1 MKNIKDNFVFLSL
14 LLLGIQACDES
25 AILEEVPLAFASPEN
40 SYITYS
46 DFNAAVYSLYDK
58 SREILSNGE
67 HRPLDYIYGTDLG
80 YNGANQLNVRFGS
93 YKATL
98 LPTSVV
104 AEFHWQQYYKV
115 ISGANI
121 ILSRLEGATM
131 TSAEKTRIEA
141 KAKLFRGMSYRNLA
155 HLYGGVPLE
164 LEEVSTPKTDYVRA
178 SRVEVYEQAAS
189 DLVFAAN
196 NLPGIAEV
204 QDGEVSNLAAYHIL
218 AEVYVSLAKWSE
230 AIDAAS
236 KVIDDPNTALMTERF
251 GSLSNEPGDVYW
263 DLFRRYNQNRSVGNT
278 EGIWV
283 WQYEVDIPGGVI
295 SSSAKRGPQLERD
308 HSPRPWSFI
317 VRDPSGV
324 APFLPLGVSDYT

>member
-1 MKNIKDNFVFLSL
+1 MKNIKYNFVFLSL

-141 KAKLFRGMSYRNLA
+141 
-155 HLYGGVPLE
+155 
-164 LEEVSTPKTDYVRA
+164 
-178 SRVEVYEQAAS
+178 
-189 DLVFAAN
+189 
-196 NLPGIAEV
+196 
-204 QDGEVSNLAAYHIL
+204 
-218 AEVYVSLAKWSE
+218 
-230 AIDAAS
+230 
-236 KVIDDPNTALMTERF
+236 
-251 GSLSNEPGDVYW
+251 
-263 DLFRRYNQNRSVGNT
+263 
-278 EGIWV
+278 
-283 WQYEVDIPGGVI
+283 
-295 SSSAKRGPQLERD
+295 
-308 HSPRPWSFI
+308 
-317 VRDPSGV
+317 
-324 APFLPLGVSDYT
+324 